1 MSCVNGHRPRNLVGV
16 LACEES
22 CRLAGGRV
30 RDENVRAL
38 NANVRQQRMQLI
50 GKLLGH
56 AAGTRITP
64 AESGAVVRA
73 DAG

>member
-1 MSCVNGHRPRNLVGV
+1 
-16 LACEES
+16 
-22 CRLAGGRV
+22 
-30 RDENVRAL
+30 L

-50 GKLLGH
+50 GILLGSRPR
-56 AAGTRITP
+56 ARITP